1 MNTFYLS
8 IALTYIV
15 IAFAVSLLFV
25 YLFRRRILGE
35 FWGALLVALVGAFL
49 GGVADYLFHDII
61 EALRNLNG
69 AVNIFPPL
77 IASVLLVTLFANF
90 SERSDEE

>member
-1 MNTFYLS
+1 MNTYYLS

-15 IAFAVSLLFV
+15 LAFAVALLFV
-25 YLFRRRILGE
+25 FVFRREILGR

-49 GGVADYLFHDII
+49 GGVVDYLFHDII
-61 EALRNLNG
+61 ERLRNING

-77 IASVLLVTLFANF
+77 ISATILLTAFAHF

>member
-1 MNTFYLS
+1 MNTYYLS

-15 IAFAVSLLFV
+15 IAFAVAMLFV
-25 YLFRRRILGE
+25 FLFRRRILGH
-35 FWGALLVALVGAFL
+35 FWGALVVALVGAFI
-49 GGVADYLFHDII
+49 GGVVDYLFHDVI

-69 AVNIFPPL
+69 AVNVFPPL
-77 IASVLLVTLFANF
+77 IAAVLLLTLFAHF

>member
-1 MNTFYLS
+1 MNTYYLS

-15 IAFAVSLLFV
+15 IAFGVALIFV
-25 YLFRRRILGE
+25 FLFRRRILGH
-35 FWGALLVALVGAFL
+35 FWGALLVALFGAFL

-61 EALRNLNG
+61 ERLRNLNG
-69 AVNIFPPL
+69 AVNVFPPL
-77 IASVLLVTLFANF
+77 IAAVLLVTLYANF

>member
-1 MNTFYLS
+1 MSTYYLS

-15 IAFAVSLLFV
+15 IAFAVALLFV
-25 YLFRRRILGE
+25 FLFRRRILGH
-35 FWGALLVALVGAFL
+35 FWGALIVALLGAFI
-49 GGVADYLFHDII
+49 GGVVDYLFHDII

-77 IASVLLVTLFANF
+77 IASVILIRLFAHF